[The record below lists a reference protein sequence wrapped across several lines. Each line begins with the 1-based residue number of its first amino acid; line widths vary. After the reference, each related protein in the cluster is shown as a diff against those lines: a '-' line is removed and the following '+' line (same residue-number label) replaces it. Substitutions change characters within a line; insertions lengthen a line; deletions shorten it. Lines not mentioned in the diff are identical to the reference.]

1 MINTTKFKVIAHRG
15 LLHGPSIE
23 LENNIENIENNIKKY
38 PYIINELDIWL
49 DSDLI
54 YIGHNEAARQI
65 DLDILSNYSKNLIL
79 HIKGINFESIKSI
92 YLLKSIGEKFH
103 FFSHQDDDFTI
114 TNHGWVWSHPK
125 KGFVKN
131 TICVLPEEVMSLD
144 LAVNQFEFKQLY
156 GVCSDYPLEL
166 LDLMKSI

>member
-103 FFSHQDDDFTI
+103 FF
-114 TNHGWVWSHPK
+114 
-125 KGFVKN
+125 
-131 TICVLPEEVMSLD
+131 
-144 LAVNQFEFKQLY
+144 
-156 GVCSDYPLEL
+156 
-166 LDLMKSI
+166 